1 MARRGRK
8 RKLIN
13 REPNGRASRRK
24 EDVKVYQEMTEREAK
39 SIGIEARMRRTGL
52 PEHLVDGK
60 PETGKPNIGTQ
71 QGYLCLMGYIDVDQ
85 WAAAEWYC
93 HRRNEYLQAVKAPG
107 AQWQRHDEPVS
118 SDPDA
123 YGRWCDSAKAAWVA
137 IRSCLQRVSIEAR
150 SPVLAAFDH
159 ILDRQ
164 TERLP
169 HMVPDLRLGLN
180 AISREFLV
188 GKRAAA

>member
-1 MARRGRK
+1 MPRRTRK
-8 RKLIN
+8 RKAVI

-24 EDVKVYQEMTEREAK
+24 EDIQVHQEMSEREAK
-39 SIGIEARMRRTGL
+39 SVGLSARMRKTGL

-60 PETGKPNIGTQ
+60 PETGKPNVGTQ
-71 QGYLCLMGYIDVDQ
+71 QGYLCLMGYIDADQ
-85 WAAAEWYC
+85 WTAAEWYL

-123 YGRWCDSAKAAWVA
+123 YARWCENAKAAWA
-137 IRSCLQRVSIEAR
+137 SIRACLQRVSIEAR
-150 SPVLAAFDH
+150 SPVMAAFDH

-169 HMVPDLRLGLN
+169 HMHGDLRIGLN

-188 GKRAAA
+188 GRRAAA